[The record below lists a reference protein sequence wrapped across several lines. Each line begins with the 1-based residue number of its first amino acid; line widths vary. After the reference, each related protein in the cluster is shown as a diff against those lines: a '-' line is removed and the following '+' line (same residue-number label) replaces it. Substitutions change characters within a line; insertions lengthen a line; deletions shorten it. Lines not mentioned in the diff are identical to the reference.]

1 MPSSSRPVEQDR
13 PHAIRH
19 GLILVA
25 LLLACVLA
33 PLRAQQRPQPPPY
46 RILISNDDGV
56 RAQGLAIVAQTL
68 QAIGQVI
75 IVAPAEN
82 QSGKG
87 HSIVTTEPVFRT
99 DLTLPNGLK
108 AISLTATPATTV
120 NVAISNIVTPKPDLV
135 VSGINRGYNLGY
147 AAYLSGTVGA
157 ARQGAMMGVP
167 AIAASLAEAGTQRDY
182 VFAAEEVLGVARRV
196 KQWGIP
202 PNTFLNVN
210 IPVMPPDGFTGYMI
224 TTQAMQQGGK
234 ESFVETKHPSGRSI
248 YWNQFEEGGTAP
260 QGTDIWAVSNGY
272 VSVTPMKVGELDPS
286 QMDALRAIF
295 K

>member
-1 MPSSSRPVEQDR
+1 MPSSSRPFRKEPACLV
-13 PHAIRH
+13 
-19 GLILVA
+19 LIALLVA
-25 LLLACVLA
+25 SVFA
-33 PLRAQQRPQPPPY
+33 PIKAQQRPQPPPY

-56 RAQGLAIVAQTL
+56 RAPGIAIVAQTL

-75 IVAPAEN
+75 IVAPADN

-87 HSIVTTEPVFRT
+87 HSIVTSEPIFRS

-120 NVAISNIVTPKPDLV
+120 NVAISNIVDAKPDLV

-147 AAYLSGTVGA
+147 SSYLSGTVGA
-157 ARQGAMMGVP
+157 ARQAVMLGVP
-167 AIAASLAEAGTQRDY
+167 AIATSLAESGTQRDY

-196 KQWGIP
+196 KQWGLP

-210 IPVMPPDGFTGYMI
+210 IPIMPADGYKGYMI
-224 TTQAMQQGGK
+224 TTQALQQGGK
-234 ESFVETKHPSGRSI
+234 ESFAETKHPSGRSI
-248 YWNQFEEGGTAP
+248 YWNQFEEGGTGP
-260 QGTDIWAVSNGY
+260 QGSDMWAVSNGY
-272 VSVTPMKVGELDPS
+272 VSVTPMKVGETDPS

>member
-1 MPSSSRPVEQDR
+1 MPSSSRPFRQERVYFV
-13 PHAIRH
+13 
-19 GLILVA
+19 LIA
-25 LLLACVLA
+25 LLVACVLA
-33 PLRAQQRPQPPPY
+33 PIRAQQRPQPPPY

-56 RAQGLAIVAQTL
+56 RAPGIAIVAQTL

-87 HSIVTTEPVFRT
+87 HSIVTSEPIFRS

-120 NVAISNIVTPKPDLV
+120 NVAISNIMMPKPDLV

-147 AAYLSGTVGA
+147 SAYLSGTVGA
-157 ARQGAMMGVP
+157 ARQAVMLGVP
-167 AIAASLAEAGTQRDY
+167 AIAASLAESGTQRDY

-196 KQWGIP
+196 KQWGVP

-210 IPVMPPDGFTGYMI
+210 IPIMPADGYKGYMI
-224 TTQAMQQGGK
+224 TTQALQQGGK
-234 ESFVETKHPSGRSI
+234 ESFAETKHPSGRSI
-248 YWNQFEEGGTAP
+248 YWNQFEEGGTGP
-260 QGTDIWAVSNGY
+260 QGSDMWAVSNGY
-272 VSVTPMKVGELDPS
+272 VSVTPMKVGETDPS

>member
-1 MPSSSRPVEQDR
+1 MPRPVL
-13 PHAIRH
+13 
-19 GLILVA
+19 LIA
-25 LLLACVLA
+25 LLLACVFA
-33 PLRAQQRPQPPPY
+33 PIEAQQRPQPPPY

-56 RAQGLAIVAQTL
+56 RAPGIAIVAQTL

-99 DLTLPNGLK
+99 ELTLPNGLK

-135 VSGINRGYNLGY
+135 VSGINRGYNVGY
-147 AAYLSGTVGA
+147 SSYLSGTVGA
-157 ARQGAMMGVP
+157 ARQAVMQGVP
-167 AIAASLAEAGTQRDY
+167 AIAASLAEAGSQRDY

-196 KQWGIP
+196 KQWGLP
-202 PNTFLNVN
+202 ANTFLNVN
-210 IPVMPPDGFTGYMI
+210 IPVMPADGYKGYMI

-234 ESFVETKHPSGRSI
+234 ESFAETKHPSGRSI
-248 YWNQFEEGGTAP
+248 YWNQFEEGGTGP
-260 QGTDIWAVSNGY
+260 QGSDMWAVSNGY
-272 VSVTPMKVGELDPS
+272 VSVTPMKVGETDPS